1 MRAMGADEDRRFGEA
16 LVRHLQAARPKLC
29 PYVPR
34 PGQSS
39 KAYERREP
47 EGLSVTAGINIAER
61 IFVLADAARATGVRE
76 AAAELYTDARA
87 LFKRDRAEERE
98 GQRQA
103 AERDKAFAEDY
114 RRREEERWAAL
125 AFCST
130 TEFHERFGRRR
141 DLHGLLKERG
151 YLEGEVG
158 SWRLSDKA
166 LADGVGK
173 VEVLGPRRSIIR
185 WNKNFV
191 ESLAREFEGAG
202 DSI

>member
-1 MRAMGADEDRRFGEA
+1 MGADEDRRFGET
-16 LVRHLQAARPKLC
+16 LVRALHAARRKLC
-29 PYVPR
+29 PYQMR
-34 PGQSS
+34 PGQSV
-39 KAYERREP
+39 KGYERRER
-47 EGLSVTAGINIAER
+47 EGLSAVAAINIAER
-61 IFVLADAARATGVRE
+61 IFLLADAAGATEVRE
-76 AAAELYTDARA
+76 AATELHIDARA

-103 AERDKAFAEDY
+103 AEQDKAFAENY

-125 AFCST
+125 EFCST

-141 DLHGLLKERG
+141 DLHGLLKKRG

-158 SWRLSDKA
+158 VWRLSEKA

-185 WNKNFV
+185 WRKNFV
-191 ESLAREFEGAG
+191 ESLDREFEGAG